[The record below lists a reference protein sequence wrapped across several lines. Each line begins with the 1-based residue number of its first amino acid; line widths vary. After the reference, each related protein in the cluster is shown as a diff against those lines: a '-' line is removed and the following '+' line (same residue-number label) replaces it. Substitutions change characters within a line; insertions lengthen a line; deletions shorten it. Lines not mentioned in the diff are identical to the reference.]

1 MDIEDLLKRAKNRN
15 NSDKEWLQLEQD
27 MDQFLNEEHP
37 EDEKR
42 MLIPLG
48 ALESVT
54 IICDG
59 IKRKIPPV
67 SK

>member
-1 MDIEDLLKRAKNRN
+1 MDIEDLLKRSKNRN
-15 NSDKEWLQLEQD
+15 NSDEEWLQLEQD
-27 MDQFLNEEHP
+27 MHQFLDEEHS
-37 EDEKR
+37 EAEKR
-42 MLIPLG
+42 KLVPLG